1 MKRWFVYVMVVLF
14 SLSVGV
20 GAMAQDKPAAQKPPA
35 KAKPDVKRERVVN
48 LTGTVE
54 AVDLANRVV
63 TIRGSKGRVVD
74 LKVGPEAKN
83 LDQIKV
89 GDGVVA
95 KYYESIA
102 FTLKKPGEAAE
113 GPKAQQTVAAAK
125 PGELPAAV
133 LANQVT
139 VTATV
144 EDISPKKTFVT
155 LKGPDGKSVD
165 VKVMDPKNL
174 EKVKVGDQI
183 EITYTQAF
191 AIALNK
197 AKPKPQAQP
206 QKK

>member
-1 MKRWFVYVMVVLF
+1 MKRLFVYGMVVLF

-20 GAMAQDKPAAQKPPA
+20 GAIAQDKPAAQKPPA
-35 KAKPDVKRERVVN
+35 KAKPDVKRERVVT

-54 AVDLANRVV
+54 AVDMANRVV
-63 TIRGSKGRVVD
+63 TIKGSKGKVVN

-89 GDGVVA
+89 GDPVVA

-102 FTLKKPGEAAE
+102 FTLKKPGEAAAA
-113 GPKAQQTVAAAK
+113 PKVEQTVASAK

-144 EDISPKKTFVT
+144 EDISPKKTYVT
-155 LKGPDGKSVD
+155 LKGPDGKTVD
-165 VKVMDPKNL
+165 VKVVEPKNL

-197 AKPKPQAQP
+197 AKPPKPQP